1 MYMRFSERMG
11 YVKPR
16 LEMQIESMDEGLSN
30 RLWAVTRELLDI
42 ELEGYNGLFTTFG
55 DSLYKTICIHYL
67 KMSYSYVWECG
78 DSPIELMNEHYENSE
93 WNFKYE
99 LIEEII
105 RHFPKFRHDFYV
117 IWKEFSDDINT
128 VLEEESAGYRLIND
142 EFVPITDEIQLEE
155 INIATES
162 TNAAGKHIE
171 NGIANLSDK
180 TNPDYRTA
188 IKESIDAVESI
199 CKQITKESADM
210 NAKTTLGT
218 ALKELKKHGFDVHS
232 ALIDGWSKIY
242 GYASDGG
249 IRHDLEAGASFDQ
262 EDAIYFLST
271 CAAFVN
277 YLKVKADK
285 HGINLE

>member
-1 MYMRFSERMG
+1 MRFSERIG
-11 YVKPR
+11 YAKPR
-16 LEMQIESMDEGLSN
+16 VEMQIESMDTKLKNRIWNEIDNYIFEGVEF
-30 RLWAVTRELLDI
+30 RLAMIICKYIWSDFYKLNISDI
-42 ELEGYNGLFTTFG
+42 ELGNRRIAIDL
-55 DSLYKTICIHYL
+55 
-67 KMSYSYVWECG
+67 VA
-78 DSPIELMNEHYENSE
+78 NEYRNLA
-93 WNFKYE
+93 WNEIYE
-99 LIEEII
+99 LIEFIAEEVDSPE
-105 RHFPKFRHDFYV
+105 FDCKKFE
-117 IWKEFSDDINT
+117 KLINK
-128 VLEEESAGYRLIND
+128 VLEEEYSGYRMISG
-142 EFVPITDEIQLEE
+142 EITPITNENQIEE
-155 INIATES
+155 INKATES

-171 NGIANLSDK
+171 NAISNLSDK

>member
-1 MYMRFSERMG
+1 MRFSERMG

-16 LEMQIESMDEGLSN
+16 LEMQIDSMNEKLRNRIWNEVDYYLFDSTGIDDKIIKCKIIWAEFFKRNISDFYYLSYGP
-30 RLWAVTRELLDI
+30 VGEILD
-42 ELEGYNGLFTTFG
+42 
-55 DSLYKTICIHYL
+55 LYKEFEWFEVY
-67 KMSYSYVWECG
+67 
-78 DSPIELMNEHYENSE
+78 DFIE
-93 WNFKYE
+93 F
-99 LIEEII
+99 
-105 RHFPKFRHDFYV
+105 
-117 IWKEFSDDINT
+117 
-128 VLEEESAGYRLIND
+128 VLEVFNDGGRETKDFVDSTNNILAEELSGFRLSKNKIIPVTDKILIDEIND
-142 EFVPITDEIQLEE
+142 
-155 INIATES
+155 AAES

-171 NGIANLSDK
+171 NAITNLSNK

-210 NAKTTLGT
+210 DAKTTLGA
-218 ALKELKKHGFDVHS
+218 ALKELKNNGFEVHS

-271 CAAFVN
+271 CSAFVN

-285 HGINLE
+285 HGIDLE

>member
-1 MYMRFSERMG
+1 MRFSERMG
-11 YVKPR
+11 YAKPR
-16 LEMQIESMDEGLSN
+16 LEMQIDSMDEILRN
-30 RLWAVTRELLDI
+30 RIWNQIDFYIFKPYYYDEQIKNCKIIWTEFFKRNIYDFNSMSYEPVKELL
-42 ELEGYNGLFTTFG
+42 E
-55 DSLYKTICIHYL
+55 LYKDFEWFEVYDL
-67 KMSYSYVWECG
+67 
-78 DSPIELMNEHYENSE
+78 IEFLIEFFDDGGVRSQYFVELTNNILTEELSGFRISKSKVIPVTDE
-93 WNFKYE
+93 I
-99 LIEEII
+99 LIEEI
-105 RHFPKFRHDFYV
+105 
-117 IWKEFSDDINT
+117 
-128 VLEEESAGYRLIND
+128 ND
-142 EFVPITDEIQLEE
+142 
-155 INIATES
+155 AAES

-171 NGIANLSDK
+171 NAISNLSDK
-180 TNPDYRTA
+180 TTPDYRTT

-210 NAKTTLGT
+210 DAKTTLGA
-218 ALKELKKHGFDVHS
+218 ALKELKNNGFEVHS